1 MTHEALHQTPLT
13 PSRRWQDYVIP
24 QCWAEFTAEDH
35 RVWDILFERQVAALG
50 TRIVKPFRDGLGL
63 LRLSHPGVPDLAELN
78 ARLEP
83 RTGWRTVAVPGL
95 VPDAIFFAMLAD
107 RVFPIGNFIRSFA
120 QLDYLDEPDL
130 FHDIFGHVPMLSDP
144 AMARLMEH
152 VGKLGVAAI
161 ERGHG
166 EIVARIYWHSVEFG
180 LSREDGEVKIFGAGL
195 ASSFGE
201 FAISLDSDDVERRR
215 FSVEAAAAAPYEND
229 HMQPLYFISD
239 GPGAVAAEICGV
251 DEAALDALVAAQAD
265 TNG

>member
-1 MTHEALHQTPLT
+1 MSHEALHQTPLGA
-13 PSRRWQDYVIP
+13 SKRWQDYVIP
-24 QCWAEFTAEDH
+24 QNWGHFTAEDH

-50 TRIVKPFRDGLGL
+50 TRIVKPFRDGLDL

-107 RVFPIGNFIRSFA
+107 RVFPIGNFIRSYE

-144 AMARLMEH
+144 AMAGLMEH
-152 VGKLGVAAI
+152 VGELGVAAI

-166 EIVARIYWHSVEFG
+166 EIIARIYWYSIEFG
-180 LSREDGEVKIFGAGL
+180 LAREDGEVKIFGAGL

-201 FAISLDSDDVERRR
+201 FGIALDGEGVERRV
-215 FSVEAAAAAPYEND
+215 FSVEPAASSPYEND
-229 HMQPLYFISD
+229 HMQLLYFVSD
-239 GPGAVAAEICGV
+239 GVEAVSREIGAI
-251 DEAALDALVAAQAD
+251 DEARLDALVD
-265 TNG
+265 G